1 MNTLKLLTRVKIY
14 SITYIYQALS
24 RYSSRSYCK
33 GAGRVLKKK
42 ISSSGLR
49 ALFGWPS
56 DLLRTSVGPSSGVLR
71 LLFGCSSGRS
81 RSAVEADSKPSR
93 SVAEHVSNEP
103 RRGPEAL
110 PKSTRRRV
118 GALASS
124 DLCLTNFA
132 PTSAIQ
138 AVGHQSSSNFP
149 LIFPEGDPKPSRRN
163 SEQRWEK
170 GRSWSGVGRYLN
182 GLFLATKGTVNSP
195 LSYRE
200 CTERVPKRYWECTK
214 ELPEIYQRGTKQVR
228 AVSSSMVALGYKSD
242 TAVAQPAKGEDT
254 ELVNGR
260 GESCFKFNGFK
271 TIYERVV
278 SVIDSFVIDGILMA
292 QRVLK
297 CFAYLFGYKNTFRMS
312 LTCLALVFKSSN
324 FSFKALKSIRALIV
338 LALMVSM
345 FSLSAQTPRKDS
357 GADGLSQI
365 RALAIGDTIPENLW
379 SLKMPVFNDSKGRST
394 ISLSDYQNHKLIIL
408 DFWATWCTNCLE
420 SFPKLD
426 KLKATFKNDF
436 DVLLVNCKRTHD
448 DQTRID
454 KVLQKYKDSYQL
466 NVQFP
471 YLVGDTI
478 FNAVFPHRGIPHVVW
493 IGNDRVVKAI
503 TYTTELQEA
512 NVRQILENNKAS
524 FYIKDDFKYKVED
537 SVTTDTLKLFSSFLS
552 KRREGIREM
561 GVQIKEKGNEKEF
574 TFLNTSVAM
583 RIYEYLSESGHR
595 IDRNLWV
602 FDDNV
607 SKETRRKL
615 KTPQRYTDEY
625 CYFLRYPKDQTNF
638 DPYRKMIHDIQDNF
652 GVRWEIRKEVID
664 VWRIDST
671 PKIRQFK
678 TKGQIPLEAI
688 DALNNTKFIRNLPLR
703 NSFNVLSWLLNKPV
717 MLGDIETIN
726 VDFDLPADLLDYTD
740 AQLLSLLEKL
750 GAKISMVPVEVEYV
764 YFSADKGV

>member
-1 MNTLKLLTRVKIY
+1 MNTLEFLAFVRLY
-14 SITYIYQALS
+14 ITYIFQVRVKHYLS
-24 RYSSRSYCK
+24 TDIVLITQNLRKKIRQGKTYFK
-33 GAGRVLKKK
+33 GTLVLLKKRFTISAQNQIKTAGFLGSLRVLFEDL
-42 ISSSGLR
+42 STLR
-49 ALFGWPS
+49 
-56 DLLRTSVGPSSGVLR
+56 RTKVAPSSGVLR
-71 LLFGCSSGRS
+71 LLVGWPSART

-93 SVAEHVSNEP
+93 SVAEHVSSKP

-110 PKSTRRRV
+110 PKSTRR
-118 GALASS
+118 GAERPSS
-124 DLCLTNFA
+124 SNFCLTNFA
-132 PTSAIQ
+132 PTSAFY

-149 LIFPEGDPKPSRRN
+149 LIFPEGDPKPTRRN

-170 GRSWSGVGRYLN
+170 GRSWSGIGR
-182 GLFLATKGTVNSP
+182 
-195 LSYRE
+195 
-200 CTERVPKRYWECTK
+200 
-214 ELPEIYQRGTKQVR
+214 I
-228 AVSSSMVALGYKSD
+228 
-242 TAVAQPAKGEDT
+242 
-254 ELVNGR
+254 
-260 GESCFKFNGFK
+260 
-271 TIYERVV
+271 VV
-278 SVIDSFVIDGILMA
+278 
-292 QRVLK
+292 
-297 CFAYLFGYKNTFRMS
+297 C
-312 LTCLALVFKSSN
+312 CLAVVFQSSKY
-324 FSFKALKSIRALIV
+324 SFKVLKSIRALAL

-365 RALAIGDTIPENLW
+365 WALAIGDTIPMNLW
-379 SLKMPVFNDSKGRST
+379 NLKMPVFNDSKGRTT

-512 NVRQILENNKAS
+512 NVRQILDGKKAS
-524 FYIKDDFKYKVED
+524 FYMKDDFKYKVED

-561 GVQIKEKGNEKEF
+561 GVQIKEMGNEKEF
-574 TFLNTSVAM
+574 TFLNSSVAI

-602 FDDNV
+602 FDNNV
-607 SKETRRKL
+607 GKEIRRKL

-664 VWRIDST
+664 VLRIDST
-671 PKIRQFK
+671 PKVRQFK

-688 DALNNTKFIRNLPLR
+688 DALNNTKFIQNLPLR
-703 NSFNVLSWLLNKPV
+703 NSFHVLSWLLNKPV
-717 MLGDIETIN
+717 ILGDIENIN
-726 VDFDLPADLLDYTD
+726 VDFDLPADLLYYSD
-740 AQLLSLLEKL
+740 AQLLQLLGRL
-750 GAKISMVPVEVEYV
+750 GAKITLVQQEVEYV
-764 YFSADKGV
+764 YFSADRGI

>member
-1 MNTLKLLTRVKIY
+1 MNTLKLLAFLKAY
-14 SITYIYQALS
+14 ITYIFQVRVKHYLS
-24 RYSSRSYCK
+24 TDIVLITQNLRKKIRQGETYFK
-33 GAGRVLKKK
+33 GTAILLKKRCK
-42 ISSSGLR
+42 ISVQNQIKTTSSSGSLR
-49 ALFGWPS
+49 VLFE
-56 DLLRTSVGPSSGVLR
+56 DLSTLRRTNVAPSSGVLR
-71 LLFGCSSGRS
+71 LLFGCPSGRT
-81 RSAVEADSKPSR
+81 RSAVEAVPKPSR
-93 SVAEHVSNEP
+93 SVAEHVSNMSRRSPEAEP
-103 RRGPEAL
+103 KATRRG
-110 PKSTRRRV
+110 V
-118 GALASS
+118 GASPSS
-124 DLCLTNFA
+124 DFFLINFA
-132 PTSAIQ
+132 LTSAFH
-138 AVGHQSSSNFP
+138 AMGLGCSSNFP
-149 LIFPEGDPKPSRRN
+149 LIFPEGDPKPARRN
-163 SEQRWEK
+163 PEQRWEK
-170 GRSWSGVGRYLN
+170 GRSWSGIGRIVVCCI
-182 GLFLATKGTVNSP
+182 A
-195 LSYRE
+195 
-200 CTERVPKRYWECTK
+200 
-214 ELPEIYQRGTKQVR
+214 
-228 AVSSSMVALGYKSD
+228 AVFQSSEY
-242 TAVAQPAKGEDT
+242 
-254 ELVNGR
+254 
-260 GESCFKFNGFK
+260 
-271 TIYERVV
+271 
-278 SVIDSFVIDGILMA
+278 
-292 QRVLK
+292 
-297 CFAYLFGYKNTFRMS
+297 
-312 LTCLALVFKSSN
+312 
-324 FSFKALKSIRALIV
+324 SFKVLKSIKALAL

-365 RALAIGDTIPENLW
+365 RALAIGDTIPMNLW
-379 SLKMPVFNDSKGRST
+379 NLKMPVFNDSKGRTT

-408 DFWATWCTNCLE
+408 DIWATWCTNCLE

-478 FNAVFPHRGIPHVVW
+478 FNALFPHRGIPHVVW

-524 FYIKDDFKYKVED
+524 FYMKDDFKYKVED

-561 GVQIKEKGNEKEF
+561 GVQIKEMGNEKEF
-574 TFLNTSVAM
+574 TFLNSSVAI

-602 FDDNV
+602 FDNNV
-607 SKETRRKL
+607 GKEIRRKL

-664 VWRIDST
+664 VLRIDST
-671 PKIRQFK
+671 PKVRQFK

-688 DALNNTKFIRNLPLR
+688 DALNNTKFIQNLPLR
-703 NSFNVLSWLLNKPV
+703 NSFHVLSWLLNKPV
-717 MLGDIETIN
+717 ILGDIENIN
-726 VDFDLPADLLDYTD
+726 VDLDLPADLLDYSD
-740 AQLLSLLEKL
+740 AQLLQLLRRL
-750 GAKISMVPVEVEYV
+750 GAKITLVQQEVEYV
-764 YFSADKGV
+764 YFSADRGI